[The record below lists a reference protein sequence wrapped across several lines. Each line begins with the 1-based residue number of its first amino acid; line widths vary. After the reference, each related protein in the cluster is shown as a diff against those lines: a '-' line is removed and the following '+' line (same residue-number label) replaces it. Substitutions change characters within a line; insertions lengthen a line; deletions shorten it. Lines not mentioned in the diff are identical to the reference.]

1 MVVFEKLWV
10 LLHIGSTVLVTRST
24 RTRLGSRTVPFGLCL
39 LLTSFLL
46 TTPQSEAPAADFPA
60 PAITHAAAP
69 SAVPQGAATTP
80 AGQRAET
87 EPLPAYLVRLEEWRR
102 LTPIEDDFH
111 NSDLLGETGYWFAE
125 MGAADLKG
133 SVNLEVAGRQTNP
146 HLRFDYEVGGG
157 GWQFAYAQLAFWR
170 QASVQGGSLHFR
182 IRADQP
188 TSIVVRLIDAKS
200 AGHGGWEAR
209 LDVGTSWRDIV
220 LPLDEHHFAWHQ
232 DEAPNGSFE
241 HCLSHLK
248 GLQWTARTA
257 QSKGSLFLDDLAL
270 KAAVP

>member
-1 MVVFEKLWV
+1 MVVFEKFWV
-10 LLHIGSTVLVTRST
+10 LLHLGSTVFITDTARG
-24 RTRLGSRTVPFGLCL
+24 RFGSRTVSLGLCL
-39 LLTSFLL
+39 LLAGFLM
-46 TTPQSEAPAADFPA
+46 TTPQSEAPAAEYTA
-60 PAITHAAAP
+60 PGVTH
-69 SAVPQGAATTP
+69 SATTP
-80 AGQRAET
+80 GTTPTTTTHVGQQADT

-157 GWQFAYAQLAFWR
+157 GWQFVYAQLAFWR
-170 QASVQGGSLHFR
+170 QASVLGGSLHFR

-188 TSIVVRLIDAKS
+188 TAIAVRLIDAQS

-209 LDVGTSWRDIV
+209 LEVDTTWREIV
-220 LPLDEHHFAWHQ
+220 LPLDERHFTWHQ
-232 DEAPNGSFE
+232 DEQPSGSFE

-257 QSKGSLFLDDLAL
+257 QSKGSLYLDDLAL
-270 KAAVP
+270 KAATP

>member
-1 MVVFEKLWV
+1 MVVFEKFWV
-10 LLHIGSTVLVTRST
+10 LLHLGSTVFVTGSARG
-24 RTRLGSRTVPFGLCL
+24 RLGSRTVPFGLCL

-46 TTPQSEAPAADFPA
+46 TTPQNDAPAAELTA
-60 PAITHAAAP
+60 NEGTHAEP
-69 SAVPQGAATTP
+69 PPLPQKVATTP
-80 AGQRAET
+80 VAQRAEI

-170 QASVQGGSLHFR
+170 QAAVQGGSLHFR

-188 TSIVVRLIDAKS
+188 TAIAVRLIDTKS

-209 LDVGTSWRDIV
+209 LNVDTAWREIV
-220 LPLDEHHFAWHQ
+220 LPLDEHHFTWHQ
-232 DEAPNGSFE
+232 DELPSGSFE
-241 HCLSHLK
+241 HCITHLK